1 MLLNA
6 TEVMLGSLGVVVKGN
21 ESLVFMP
28 MEHMESTVQM
38 TFFIFP
44 QCDCRHADFISSG
57 TD

>member
-1 MLLNA
+1 
-6 TEVMLGSLGVVVKGN
+6 MLGSLGVVVKGN

-38 TFFIFP
+38 TFFTFP
-44 QCDCRHADFISSG
+44 QYVCRHADFISSG

>member
-1 MLLNA
+1 MLFNA

-44 QCDCRHADFISSG
+44 QYDCRQADFISSG
-57 TD
+57 T

>member
-21 ESLVFMP
+21 ESLIYMP
-28 MEHMESTVQM
+28 VAHMESTVQM

-44 QCDCRHADFISSG
+44 QYDCRQADFISSG
-57 TD
+57 T